1 MEILEGDFTQKE
13 YNELRAELMNL
24 EMKVQLGEDSK
35 VNKDRIAAIKKEIK
49 EKLGE

>member
-1 MEILEGDFTQKE
+1 MEALDSDFTQKE
-13 YNELRAELMNL
+13 YNELRAELMGL

-35 VNKDRIAAIKKEIK
+35 GNRNRIAAIKKEIK